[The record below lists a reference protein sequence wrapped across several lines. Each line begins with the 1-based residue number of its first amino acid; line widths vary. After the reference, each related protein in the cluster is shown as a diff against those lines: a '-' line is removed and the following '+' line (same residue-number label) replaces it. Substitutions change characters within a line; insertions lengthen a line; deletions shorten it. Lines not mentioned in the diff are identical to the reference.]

1 MGIEMLT
8 NYKHVSQPDT
18 LGNVSQL
25 DGASEFS
32 ENVKEVK
39 NSQTRFSF
47 WECIEKAKVILE
59 KWAMSDIEHWY
70 SPNAVISI
78 KGTVGWSHLNQS
90 SDKKKV
96 HLPRTTSKKI
106 IKHKHPRYPWAKGMK
121 ARGMK
126 STRHIIIQSQ
136 KKPDRLNDYQQP
148 YRPELTPSSDAN
160 DANEAQTPDS
170 NPFYENFFPVERNPF
185 NPRYRL
191 PELNPSSGEKL
202 EPKRVDRT
210 RARLDSAKMTA
221 MSHVI
226 FGPPSPPEL
235 NPSSNEKE
243 DLQLKRHMHLG
254 LEGKENFRHMYS
266 EESTS
271 YPRGKNKPLEKN
283 PSEKTGGLWQ
293 RIKGPLFIFLN
304 LFNNISIFG
313 A

>member
-191 PELNPSSGEKL
+191 PELNPSS
-202 EPKRVDRT
+202 
-210 RARLDSAKMTA
+210 
-221 MSHVI
+221 
-226 FGPPSPPEL
+226 
-235 NPSSNEKE
+235 NEKE